1 MRPLASLTAVH
12 HPSLAANAL
21 LPLSELHDMLV
32 AAVVPSTK
40 VVADLFP
47 LTHQRTGVGQ
57 SSRGKKIGACP
68 SPLRFAFGVAG
79 PWPAAS

>member
-1 MRPLASLTAVH
+1 
-12 HPSLAANAL
+12 
-21 LPLSELHDMLV
+21 MLV